1 MIEFKDVSKVYS
13 DGTEALRHL
22 SLQIA
27 KGEFVTL
34 IGPSGCGKT
43 TAMKLINRLTEPTA
57 GSIYINDRD
66 VHAYNIHEL
75 RWNIGYVL
83 QEIALFPHM
92 TIAENI
98 AVVPEMKK
106 WKQKEIRERT
116 EELLDMAGLDPS
128 VYMDRMPS
136 ELSGGEQQRVGVMRA
151 LAADPDILLMDEPF
165 SALDPIT
172 REQLQRDIREL
183 QQKIQKTIVLSPMIC
198 MRRWHLVIESV

>member
-1 MIEFKDVSKVYS
+1 
-13 DGTEALRHL
+13 
-22 SLQIA
+22 
-27 KGEFVTL
+27 
-34 IGPSGCGKT
+34 
-43 TAMKLINRLTEPTA
+43 
-57 GSIYINDRD
+57 
-66 VHAYNIHEL
+66 
-75 RWNIGYVL
+75 
-83 QEIALFPHM
+83 
-92 TIAENI
+92 
-98 AVVPEMKK
+98 
-106 WKQKEIRERT
+106 
-116 EELLDMAGLDPS
+116 MAGLDPS